1 MAALKGKPIFN
12 TGAFPI
18 DGMQHIDEWLNP
30 EGRPIYIRKSL
41 IWIGLDLDARAD
53 LYGQLLRK
61 SDGDVINAFCWDRY
75 ANPNGPHQVMSDFH
89 DGDFM
94 ELGTNDS
101 IMLYYYAQAV
111 PGNFNAHMAA
121 WVWYWC
127 GGG

>member
-12 TGAFPI
+12 TGAFAI
-18 DGMQHIDEWLNP
+18 DGVQHKMYWANP
-30 EGRPIYIRKSL
+30 ERRPIYIRKSL

-53 LYGQLLRK
+53 LYGQLMRT
-61 SDGDVINAFCWDRY
+61 SDDDVINAFCWDRY
-75 ANPNGPHQVMSDFH
+75 ANPSSPHQAMNDFQG
-89 DGDFM
+89 DDFM
-94 ELGTNDS
+94 ELGTNDG
-101 IMLYYYAQAV
+101 ITFYYYAQAV